1 MPSLL
6 LAPQTTDMQMRI
18 KVDDRLAIIC
28 LRSRPAPCTQWG
40 PRKEEWF
47 LLAVTRNITKVDVK
61 MGLGIPHIDTPDQHY
76 HAYSC
81 VRGYRLPYKPGSF
94 FKVSDQ
100 LDVELLS

>member
-1 MPSLL
+1 
-6 LAPQTTDMQMRI
+6 MRI
-18 KVDDRLAIIC
+18 KADDRLAIIC
-28 LRSRPAPCTQWG
+28 LRSRPAPCTQWA
-40 PRKEEWF
+40 EERGG
-47 LLAVTRNITKVDVK
+47 VVPTGCDTQHYQVDVK

-100 LDVELLS
+100 FDGELLS